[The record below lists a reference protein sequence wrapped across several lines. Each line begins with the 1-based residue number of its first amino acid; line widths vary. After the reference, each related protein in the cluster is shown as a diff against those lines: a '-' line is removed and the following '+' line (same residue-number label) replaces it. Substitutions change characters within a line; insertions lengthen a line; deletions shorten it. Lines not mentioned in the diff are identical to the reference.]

1 MAAQNW
7 FGDHPKASVVKA
19 GAWAAAANACSAG
32 LSLVGT
38 VVLSRLLHP
47 DQVGLFTLAFTFYS
61 IGSLVIGPGLTAAAV
76 QAPHL
81 SEKQSSNLFW
91 INVAV
96 NTGMAVVLAACSP
109 FLAALFHQPLLAAL
123 CPVFAVVL
131 ILEGMATQYR
141 ALLTRAMRFDITGK
155 IGLVTGFGSLLVAII
170 LAVAGYGV
178 WALVAQVLVAAVAD
192 RIALAT
198 VVQWRPSWFDSTVPV
213 RQLLHFSYGS
223 SLALAMH
230 MLYTQSQSL
239 LMGRFATT
247 ADVGYYSR
255 GQALFQKPFSQIMGP
270 LYAVLLPVLSSRQRN
285 PDELGAA
292 LYRANSVLYLVL
304 PPLLVW
310 MIVAGPDIATTLLGA
325 NWIEAGKALRFFAIA
340 AWPTVLF
347 GVIYKMNEAIGRP
360 TWGLRIRA
368 FFLPV
373 LLVATAIAAPYGAV
387 WIAAATATVEF
398 VSTPFIFMLL
408 LKHSSVPASYYL
420 RPILLSFLA
429 FLLTLG
435 LAWPVYYGVIQCL
448 ESASVR
454 LSAGLLLAYIFGVLV
469 AAVFQYGRDGIR
481 EVGCVVKGVSRRVME
496 CGLKSAVM

>member
-38 VVLSRLLHP
+38 IVLSRLLHP

-96 NTGMAVVLAACSP
+96 NTVMAVVLAACSP

-123 CPVFAVVL
+123 CPVFAVVM

-141 ALLTRAMRFDITGK
+141 ALLTRAMRFDIAGK
-155 IGLVTGFGSLLVAII
+155 IGLLTGFGGLLVAII

-270 LYAVLLPVLSSRQRN
+270 LYAVLLPALSSRQRN
-285 PDELGAA
+285 PDELGAT
-292 LYRANSVLYLVL
+292 LYRANSMLYLAL
-304 PPLLVW
+304 PPLALW
-310 MIVAGPDIATTLLGA
+310 LMISGRQISVFLLGES
-325 NWIEAGKALRFFAIA
+325 WTEAGDALFWFAIA
-340 AWPTVLF
+340 AVPGILF
-347 GVIYKMNEAIGRP
+347 GTLYKANEAIGRP
-360 TWGLRIRA
+360 TWGLGIRLA
-368 FFLPV
+368 FLPV
-373 LLVATAIAAPYGAV
+373 LLVALVWAAPRGAAAMAAAGAAVEWMSAPVIFWLMLKDGPIDRRFFAPAMGQCLIAVSISFACMWLMRPIIDGIPMPLIGHLLLSLVCCYLFCVAIASAFPFGR
-387 WIAAATATVEF
+387 AACRE
-398 VSTPFIFMLL
+398 
-408 LKHSSVPASYYL
+408 
-420 RPILLSFLA
+420 
-429 FLLTLG
+429 
-435 LAWPVYYGVIQCL
+435 W
-448 ESASVR
+448 
-454 LSAGLLLAYIFGVLV
+454 AGLLRQSRF
-469 AAVFQYGRDGIR
+469 R
-481 EVGCVVKGVSRRVME
+481 VGAP
-496 CGLKSAVM
+496 SA